1 MTNAASSKKTINVI
15 LFFIV
20 IIAAIFLYFKSTQ
33 NDKKI
38 EEDAQI
44 ILKSVTAVSKLVV
57 LESQW
62 SEIYTYKE
70 TEKVFFNLV
79 PTEKKAIVLLKAKAQ
94 ISYDLKKLKIKI
106 DKENKQLIIQSLP
119 KEEIMIEPDLEYYD
133 IETSVFNKF
142 KPSDFNKIQKNAK
155 AFVLNEI
162 EKSGLKNQAKQVFIE
177 KLQSLISLT
186 EGLGWTVKYE
196 GTIENYIKYKINHI

>member
-33 NDKKI
+33 NDKKV

-106 DKENKQLIIQSLP
+106 DKENKQLTIQSLP

-196 GTIENYIKYKINHI
+196 GTIENYIKDKI

>member
-196 GTIENYIKYKINHI
+196 GTIENYIKDKI

>member
-1 MTNAASSKKTINVI
+1 
-15 LFFIV
+15 
-20 IIAAIFLYFKSTQ
+20 
-33 NDKKI
+33 
-38 EEDAQI
+38 
-44 ILKSVTAVSKLVV
+44 
-57 LESQW
+57 
-62 SEIYTYKE
+62 
-70 TEKVFFNLV
+70 V

-94 ISYDLKKLKIKI
+94 TSYDLKKLKIKI

-196 GTIENYIKYKINHI
+196 GTIENYIKDKI

>member
-1 MTNAASSKKTINVI
+1 MSNTTSSKKTINVI

-33 NDKKI
+33 NDKKV

-44 ILKSVTAVSKLVV
+44 ILKSVTSVSKLVV

-196 GTIENYIKYKINHI
+196 GTIENYIKDKI

>member
-1 MTNAASSKKTINVI
+1 MTNNASSKKTINVI
-15 LFFIV
+15 LFFAV
-20 IIAAIFLYFKSTQ
+20 LFAAVFLYFKTTKD
-33 NDKKI
+33 DKKV

-44 ILKSVTAVSKLVV
+44 ILKSVTSVSKLVV

-70 TEKVFFNLV
+70 TEKVFFNLL

-133 IETSVFNKF
+133 IETSVLNKF

-162 EKSGLKNQAKQVFIE
+162 EKSGLKNQAKQTFVE

-196 GTIENYIKYKINHI
+196 GTIENYIKDNI

>member
-1 MTNAASSKKTINVI
+1 MTNNASSKKTINVI
-15 LFFIV
+15 LFFAV
-20 IIAAIFLYFKSTQ
+20 LFAAVFLYFKTTKD
-33 NDKKI
+33 DKKV

-44 ILKSVTAVSKLVV
+44 ILKSLTSVSKLVV

-70 TEKVFFNLV
+70 TEKVFFNLL

-133 IETSVFNKF
+133 IETSVLNKF

-162 EKSGLKNQAKQVFIE
+162 EKSGLKNQAKQTFVE

-196 GTIENYIKYKINHI
+196 GTIENYIKNNI

>member
-15 LFFIV
+15 LFFV
-20 IIAAIFLYFKSTQ
+20 VLIAAVFLYFKTTKD
-33 NDKKI
+33 DKKV

-44 ILKSVTAVSKLVV
+44 ILKSVTSVSKLVV

-119 KEEIMIEPDLEYYD
+119 KEEIIIEPDLEYYD
-133 IETSVFNKF
+133 IENSVLNKF

-155 AFVLNEI
+155 AFIQNEI

-196 GTIENYIKYKINHI
+196 GTIENYIKDKI

>member
-33 NDKKI
+33 NDKKV

-196 GTIENYIKYKINHI
+196 GTIENYIKDKI

>member
-33 NDKKI
+33 NDKKV

-44 ILKSVTAVSKLVV
+44 ILKSVTSVSKLVV

-133 IETSVFNKF
+133 IENSVLNKF

-196 GTIENYIKYKINHI
+196 GTIENYIKDKI

>member
-133 IETSVFNKF
+133 IENSVLNKF
-142 KPSDFNKIQKNAK
+142 KPSDFNKVQKNAK

-196 GTIENYIKYKINHI
+196 GTIENYIKDKI

>member
-15 LFFIV
+15 LFFV
-20 IIAAIFLYFKSTQ
+20 VLIAAVFLYFKTTKD
-33 NDKKI
+33 DKKV

-44 ILKSVTAVSKLVV
+44 ILKSVTSVSKLVV

-119 KEEIMIEPDLEYYD
+119 KEEIIIEPDLEYYD
-133 IETSVFNKF
+133 IENSVLNKF

-196 GTIENYIKYKINHI
+196 GTIENYIKDKI

>member
-1 MTNAASSKKTINVI
+1 MSNTTSSKKTINVI

-44 ILKSVTAVSKLVV
+44 ILKSVTSVSKLVV

-70 TEKVFFNLV
+70 T
-79 PTEKKAIVLLKAKAQ
+79 
-94 ISYDLKKLKIKI
+94 
-106 DKENKQLIIQSLP
+106 
-119 KEEIMIEPDLEYYD
+119 
-133 IETSVFNKF
+133 
-142 KPSDFNKIQKNAK
+142 
-155 AFVLNEI
+155 
-162 EKSGLKNQAKQVFIE
+162 
-177 KLQSLISLT
+177 
-186 EGLGWTVKYE
+186 
-196 GTIENYIKYKINHI
+196 

>member
-15 LFFIV
+15 LFFV
-20 IIAAIFLYFKSTQ
+20 VLIAAVFLYFKTTKD
-33 NDKKI
+33 DKKV

-44 ILKSVTAVSKLVV
+44 ILKSVTSVSKLVV

-133 IETSVFNKF
+133 IETSVLNKF

-196 GTIENYIKYKINHI
+196 GTIENYIKENI

>member
-1 MTNAASSKKTINVI
+1 MSNTTSSKKTINVI

-196 GTIENYIKYKINHI
+196 GTIENYIKDKI

>member
-1 MTNAASSKKTINVI
+1 MSNTTSSKKTINVI

-33 NDKKI
+33 NDKKV

-44 ILKSVTAVSKLVV
+44 ILKSVTSVSKLVV

-133 IETSVFNKF
+133 IENSVLNKF

-155 AFVLNEI
+155 AFIQNEI

-196 GTIENYIKYKINHI
+196 GTIENYIKDKI

>member
-33 NDKKI
+33 NDKKV

-196 GTIENYIKYKINHI
+196 GTIENYIKDNI

>member
-155 AFVLNEI
+155 AFIQNEI

-196 GTIENYIKYKINHI
+196 GTIENYIKDKI

>member
-133 IETSVFNKF
+133 MENSVLNKF

-196 GTIENYIKYKINHI
+196 GTIESYIKDKI

>member
-1 MTNAASSKKTINVI
+1 MTNNASSKKTINVI
-15 LFFIV
+15 LFFAV
-20 IIAAIFLYFKSTQ
+20 LFAAVFLYFKTTKD
-33 NDKKI
+33 DKKV

-44 ILKSVTAVSKLVV
+44 ILKSVTSVSKLVV

-70 TEKVFFNLV
+70 TEKVFFNLL

-133 IETSVFNKF
+133 IETSVLNKF

-162 EKSGLKNQAKQVFIE
+162 EKSGLKNQAKQTFVE

-196 GTIENYIKYKINHI
+196 GTIENYIKNNI

>member
-133 IETSVFNKF
+133 IENSVLNKF

-196 GTIENYIKYKINHI
+196 GTIENYIKDKI